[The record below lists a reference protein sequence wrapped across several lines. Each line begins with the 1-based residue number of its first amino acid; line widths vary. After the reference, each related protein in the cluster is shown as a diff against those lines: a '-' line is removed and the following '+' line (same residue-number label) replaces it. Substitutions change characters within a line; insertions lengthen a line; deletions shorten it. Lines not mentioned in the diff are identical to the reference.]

1 MTIPEPTIPEP
12 TTPEPTIP
20 EPGTPGASP
29 RSAATAPPAPSPKV
43 PPATAPR
50 VRITPRVG
58 SAGSRITGLGHFRPD
73 GVITNDDLSRIMDTD
88 DEWIRSRVG
97 IAERRFAGED
107 DSVVSM
113 GARAGAK
120 ALAEAG
126 LHPTDIDTII
136 VATCSLNS
144 PVPHAST
151 QIAGALG
158 IHAPGSFDINAA
170 CAGFCY
176 GLAAADQ
183 AVRLGASKN
192 VLVVGSERLTDWT
205 DPTDRATAI
214 IFADGA
220 GAAVV
225 SASDAQT
232 IGPVVWGCDE
242 SNIEAIRID
251 GRNGYFF
258 QEGQTVFRWAT
269 TSIAPVAIAAAAA
282 AGVALADIDV
292 LVTHQANLRII
303 DAIAKKVIAAGARP
317 DLKVARD
324 IITSGNTS
332 SASIPIALD
341 RMRAAGEV
349 TSGQVVLSVAF
360 GAGLTYAGQV
370 FLCP

>member
-1 MTIPEPTIPEP
+1 
-12 TTPEPTIP
+12 
-20 EPGTPGASP
+20 
-29 RSAATAPPAPSPKV
+29 V
-43 PPATAPR
+43 
-50 VRITPRVG
+50 V
-58 SAGSRITGLGHFRPD
+58 
-73 GVITNDDLSRIMDTD
+73 TNDDLSQIMDTN

-97 IAERRFAGED
+97 IAERRFAGID

-126 LHPTDIDTII
+126 LQPTDIDAII

-144 PVPHAST
+144 PVPHAAT

-176 GLAAADQ
+176 GIAAADQ
-183 AVRLGASKN
+183 AVRVGASTN

-205 DPTDRATAI
+205 DPTDRTTAI

-225 SASDAQT
+225 SASEEPA

-242 SNIEAIRID
+242 TNIEAIRIE
-251 GRNGYFF
+251 GRNGHFI

-269 TSIAPVAIAAAAA
+269 SAIGPVAIRAAQA
-282 AGVALADIDV
+282 AGVDLADVDV

-317 DLKVARD
+317 GLKVGRD

-349 TSGQVVLSVAF
+349 TSGEVVLSVAF

-370 FLCP
+370 FICP

>member
-1 MTIPEPTIPEP
+1 MST
-12 TTPEPTIP
+12 
-20 EPGTPGASP
+20 ASG
-29 RSAATAPPAPSPKV
+29 SA
-43 PPATAPR
+43 
-50 VRITPRVG
+50 TPRVSITTHPG
-58 SAGSRITGLGHFRPD
+58 SPGSRISGLGHFRPD
-73 GVITNDDLSRIMDTD
+73 RVVTNDELSLIMDTN

-97 IAERRFAGED
+97 IAERRFGGED

-113 GARAGAK
+113 GARASAK

-126 LHPTDIDTII
+126 LQPADIDAII

-144 PVPHAST
+144 PVPHAAT

-158 IHAPGSFDINAA
+158 IEAPGTFDLNAA

-176 GLAAADQ
+176 GLATADQ
-183 AVRLGASKN
+183 AVRTGASKN

-205 DPTDRATAI
+205 KPDDRATAI

-225 SASDAQT
+225 SASEVPG
-232 IGPVVWGCDE
+232 IGPVIWGSDE
-242 SNIEAIRID
+242 KNLDAIRIE
-251 GRNGYFF
+251 GRNGHFI

-269 TSIAPVAIAAAAA
+269 TKIAPVAIRAAAA
-282 AGVALADIDV
+282 AGVSLADVDV

-303 DAIAKKVIAAGARP
+303 DAIAKKIISSGGRP
-317 DLKVARD
+317 DLKVGRD
-324 IITSGNTS
+324 IVTTGNTS

-349 TSGQVVLSVAF
+349 ASGEVVLSVAF
-360 GAGLTYAGQV
+360 GAGLTYASQV
-370 FLCP
+370 FICP

>member
-1 MTIPEPTIPEP
+1 M
-12 TTPEPTIP
+12 
-20 EPGTPGASP
+20 S
-29 RSAATAPPAPSPKV
+29 
-43 PPATAPR
+43 APR
-50 VRITPRVG
+50 ARITTRPG
-58 SAGSRITGLGHFRPD
+58 SPGSRISGLGHFRPD
-73 GVITNDDLSRIMDTD
+73 RVVNNEELSLIMDTN

-97 IAERRFAGED
+97 IAERRFGGED

-113 GARAGAK
+113 GARASAK

-126 LHPTDIDTII
+126 LQPTDIDTII

-144 PVPHAST
+144 PVPHAAT

-158 IHAPGSFDINAA
+158 IPAPGTFDLNAA

-176 GLAAADQ
+176 GIAAADQ
-183 AVRLGASKN
+183 AVRTGASTN

-205 DPTDRATAI
+205 KPDDRATAI

-225 SASDAQT
+225 SASEEPG
-232 IGPVVWGCDE
+232 IGPVIWGSDE
-242 SNIEAIRID
+242 KNLDAIRIE
-251 GRNGYFF
+251 GRNGHFI

-269 TSIAPVAIAAAAA
+269 TKIAPVAIRAAAA

-303 DAIAKKVIAAGARP
+303 EAIAKKIVSSGGRP
-317 DLKVARD
+317 DLKVGRD
-324 IITSGNTS
+324 IVTSGNTS

-349 TSGQVVLSVAF
+349 ASGEVVLSVAF
-360 GAGLTYAGQV
+360 GAGLTYASQV

>member
-1 MTIPEPTIPEP
+1 MTASVPT
-12 TTPEPTIP
+12 
-20 EPGTPGASP
+20 
-29 RSAATAPPAPSPKV
+29 PSDRP
-43 PPATAPR
+43 
-50 VRITPRVG
+50 RITARTGAP
-58 SAGSRITGLGHFRPD
+58 GSRISGLGHFRPD
-73 GVITNDDLSRIMDTD
+73 RVVSNEELSQIMDTD
-88 DEWIRSRVG
+88 DQWIRSRVG
-97 IAERRFAGED
+97 IAERRFGGVD

-126 LHPTDIDTII
+126 LQAGDIDTVI
-136 VATCSLNS
+136 VATCSVVS
-144 PVPHAST
+144 PVPHAAT

-158 IHAPGSFDINAA
+158 IHAPGTFDLNAA

-176 GLAAADQ
+176 GIAAADQ
-183 AVRLGASKN
+183 AVRGGAAHN

-205 DPTDRATAI
+205 DSTDRATAI

-225 SASDAQT
+225 SAADEPD

-242 SNIEAIRID
+242 TNIDAIRVE
-251 GRNGYFF
+251 GRNGHFI

-269 TSIAPVAIAAAAA
+269 SAIAPVAIRATQA
-282 AGVALADIDV
+282 AGVALTDIDV

-303 DAIAKKVIAAGARP
+303 DAVAKKIISAGARP
-317 DLKVARD
+317 DIKVGRD
-324 IITSGNTS
+324 IVTTGNTS

-349 TSGQVVLSVAF
+349 SSGELVLSVAF
-360 GAGLTYAGQV
+360 GAGLTYASQV
-370 FLCP
+370 FRCP

>member
-1 MTIPEPTIPEP
+1 MT
-12 TTPEPTIP
+12 
-20 EPGTPGASP
+20 A
-29 RSAATAPPAPSPKV
+29 
-43 PPATAPR
+43 
-50 VRITPRVG
+50 RITARAGNP
-58 SAGSRITGLGHFRPD
+58 GSRITGLGHFRPD
-73 GVITNDDLSRIMDTD
+73 RVVDNAELSLIMDTN

-113 GARAGAK
+113 GARASAK

-126 LHPTDIDTII
+126 LQPSDIDTVI

-144 PVPHAST
+144 PVPHAAT

-158 IHAPGSFDINAA
+158 IHAPGTFDLNAA

-176 GLAAADQ
+176 GIAAADQ
-183 AVRLGASKN
+183 AVRVGASTN

-205 DPTDRATAI
+205 KPDDRATAI

-225 SASDAQT
+225 SASPEPM
-232 IGPVVWGCDE
+232 IGPVIWGSDE
-242 SNIEAIRID
+242 QNLDAIRIE
-251 GRNGYFF
+251 GRNGHFI

-269 TSIAPVAIAAAAA
+269 GAIAPVAIRAAAA
-282 AGVALADIDV
+282 AGVDLADIDV

-303 DAIAKKVIAAGARP
+303 DAIAKKVIAAGAKP
-317 DLKVARD
+317 DIKVGRD
-324 IITSGNTS
+324 IVTTGNTS

-341 RMRAAGEV
+341 RMRAAGEAK
-349 TSGQVVLSVAF
+349 SGDLVLSVAF
-360 GAGLTYAGQV
+360 GAGLTYASQV